1 MSQSGN
7 QLQDIQVAN
16 QYFISGPEDP
26 TSYARLAVQG
36 TIYIRVGKSGGS
48 IYQKL
53 DNGLST
59 NWRRISDR
67 MWFSGEG
74 PPSSRIGQKN
84 DWYTN
89 NLTGDVYEKVTE
101 LAWEQRGDLTPPA
114 VEAYKPKKLKKVVD
128 NTILTNSYFEIY
140 DLVDDDASLLF
151 LNSRPLI
158 EGEEYVVT
166 RHVDIT
172 RFTLIGSILPGQV
185 EAMDVGD
192 LITGIYFIR
201 R

>member
-1 MSQSGN
+1 MSFNNAVDNKEALIYFVSGTN
-7 QLQDIQVAN
+7 
-16 QYFISGPEDP
+16 DP
-26 TSYARLAVQG
+26 TQYPFQAVQG
-36 TIYIRVGKSGGS
+36 SLYIRVGRQGGS

-53 DNGLST
+53 DNGKTT

-89 NLTGDVYEKVTE
+89 SLTGDVYEKTSDLV
-101 LAWEQRGDLTPPA
+101 WEMRGDLTPPA

-128 NTILTNSYFEIY
+128 STILSGLYFEIP

-158 EGEEYVVT
+158 EGEEYRVT

-172 RFTLIGSILPGQV
+172 RFTLIGSILPGQL
-185 EAMDVGD
+185 EGMDVGD
-192 LITGIYFIR
+192 LITGIYFVR